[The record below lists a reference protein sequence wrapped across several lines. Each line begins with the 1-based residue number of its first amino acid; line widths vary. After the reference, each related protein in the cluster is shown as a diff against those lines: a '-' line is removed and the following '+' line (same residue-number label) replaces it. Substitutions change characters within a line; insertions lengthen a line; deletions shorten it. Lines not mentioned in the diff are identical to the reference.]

1 MDQLPVQWN
10 EPATLGNLRDLAIR
24 LDLRFGKIDT
34 RFNKMEARLDKMEGR
49 SDGLRSDLPTTIRHD
64 VWASAAATM
73 ALNLAALGLVV
84 SILK

>member
-10 EPATLGNLRDLAIR
+10 EPATKGDLSDQAETTDP
-24 LDLRFGKIDT
+24 LLA
-34 RFNKMEARLDKMEGR
+34 KMDAWFDDFL
-49 SDGLRSDLPTTIRHD
+49 SGLQATICHD

>member
-1 MDQLPVQWN
+1 MNLSSAQWK
-10 EPATLGNLRDLAIR
+10 EPATKANLSGQAETIDPMLANIDAWFDDL
-24 LDLRFGKIDT
+24 L
-34 RFNKMEARLDKMEGR
+34 
-49 SDGLRSDLPTTIRHD
+49 SDLQTTIHRD

>member
-1 MDQLPVQWN
+1 MDQLPVKWN
-10 EPATLGNLRDLAIR
+10 EPATLGNLRDMAIR
-24 LDLRFGKIDT
+24 LDLQFGKIDT
-34 RFNKMEARLDKMEGR
+34 RFDVLH
-49 SDGLRSDLPTTIRHD
+49 SDLLTTICRD

>member
-10 EPATLGNLRDLAIR
+10 EPATRGDLRTMAIR

-34 RFNKMEARLDKMEGR
+34 RFNKMDARLVKMEGR

-64 VWASAAATM
+64 VWASA
-73 ALNLAALGLVV
+73 VPPWH
-84 SILK
+84 SILQH

>member
-10 EPATLGNLRDLAIR
+10 EPATRGDLRTMAVR
-24 LDLRFGKIDT
+24 LDSRFGKIDA
-34 RFNKMEARLDKMEGR
+34 RFDVLH
-49 SDGLRSDLPTTIRHD
+49 SDLPTTICRD
-64 VWASAAATM
+64 VWASAAVTM

>member
-1 MDQLPVQWN
+1 MDHSPVQWN
-10 EPATLGNLRDLAIR
+10 EPATLGNLRDMAIR
-24 LDLRFGKIDT
+24 LDLRFEKI
-34 RFNKMEARLDKMEGR
+34 EARFDVLH
-49 SDGLRSDLPTTIRHD
+49 SDLPTTICRD

>member
-34 RFNKMEARLDKMEGR
+34 RFNKMDARLVKMEGR